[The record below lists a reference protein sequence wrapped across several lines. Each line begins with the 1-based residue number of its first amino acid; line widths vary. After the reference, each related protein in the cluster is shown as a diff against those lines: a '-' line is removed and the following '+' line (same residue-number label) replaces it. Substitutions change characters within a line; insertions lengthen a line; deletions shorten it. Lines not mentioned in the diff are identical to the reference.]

1 MNRIINT
8 SPITGCLWWDALL
21 LGSHWFSPRA
31 VCILLFLV
39 LCTCVC
45 VCFLSSLC
53 CFLSAYF
60 SDSFVLW
67 CTSHCF
73 FIVVWHRM
81 KFFLFSRFSCC
92 VLNDI
97 CIILT
102 FDICVNLIFN
112 FTNLPQ
118 SPYKFCPSTFFLDVG
133 VNWLSQRNKYVYVFT
148 INYQTLQ
155 CGSMLWCFQ
164 SLYLRLC
171 LAWLCFNSN
180 PSPGY
185 GVLLGWDSIC
195 ISLQK

>member
-8 SPITGCLWWDALL
+8 SPSTGCLWWDAIPHALL
-21 LGSHWFSPRA
+21 LGSHWEFSPRA
-31 VCILLFLV
+31 VCILLFLEFYV
-39 LCTCVC
+39 PVC
-45 VCFLSSLC
+45 MCFLSSLC

-67 CTSHCF
+67 YTSHCF

-81 KFFLFSRFSCC
+81 KFFLCSRFSCC

-118 SPYKFCPSTFFLDVG
+118 SPYMFCPSTFFFQMWEWTG
-133 VNWLSQRNKYVYVFT
+133 WAKGTNMFMFFT
-148 INYQTLQ
+148 IKL
-155 CGSMLWCFQ
+155 SDFAM
-164 SLYLRLC
+164 
-171 LAWLCFNSN
+171 
-180 PSPGY
+180 
-185 GVLLGWDSIC
+185 
-195 ISLQK
+195 